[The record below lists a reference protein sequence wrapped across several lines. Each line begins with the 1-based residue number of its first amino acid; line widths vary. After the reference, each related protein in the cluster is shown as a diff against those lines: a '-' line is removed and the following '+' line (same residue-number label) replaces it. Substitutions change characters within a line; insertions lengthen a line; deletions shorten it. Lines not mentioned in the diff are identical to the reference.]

1 MHLTRII
8 LGIIITVG
16 ISSCGKREAPP
27 HAPSKANVPE
37 QAQASAALAAF
48 EASTPSPVTANTQPH
63 NASPLGLEIGVA
75 NIAGVRATLGAQT
88 RLEARGENKYSG
100 GPMLWS
106 NGDGLGVEGLTD
118 ALFLFDKDGV
128 LAGVVMTVPKSPV
141 DMLSKLSSKYVTVS
155 NKINNFMGY
164 GYARLQR
171 GDSVVE
177 IDSPHLSFT
186 MEVRYLSK
194 KLFADF
200 ARMTAEEEAK
210 KQQEQTDKL

>member
-1 MHLTRII
+1 
-8 LGIIITVG
+8 
-16 ISSCGKREAPP
+16 
-27 HAPSKANVPE
+27 
-37 QAQASAALAAF
+37 
-48 EASTPSPVTANTQPH
+48 
-63 NASPLGLEIGVA
+63 
-75 NIAGVRATLGAQT
+75 
-88 RLEARGENKYSG
+88 
-100 GPMLWS
+100 MLWS

-128 LAGVVMTVPKSPV
+128 LAGVVMTVPKNPV
-141 DMLSKLSSKYVTVS
+141 GMLSKLSSKYVTVS
-155 NKINNFMGY
+155 NKVDSFMGY
-164 GYARLQR
+164 GYARLQK

-200 ARMTAEEEAK
+200 ARMIAEEEAK